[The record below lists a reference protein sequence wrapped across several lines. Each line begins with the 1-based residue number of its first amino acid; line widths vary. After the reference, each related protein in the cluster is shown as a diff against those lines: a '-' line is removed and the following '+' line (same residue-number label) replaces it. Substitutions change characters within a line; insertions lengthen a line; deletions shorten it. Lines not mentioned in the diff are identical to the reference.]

1 MLVTVD
7 DGVATRIQGDPQ
19 MPFTEGTLCT
29 KVAHYLER
37 TYAPDRLQ
45 HPLRFGD
52 AVDGGGLQEFE
63 QESALAAFKDIVHGP
78 ARRSGA

>member
-1 MLVTVD
+1 MLVTVEN
-7 DGVATRIQGDPQ
+7 GVATEIRGDPE

-45 HPLRFGD
+45 YPTEANRAKRAKAGS
-52 AVDGGGLQEFE
+52 
-63 QESALAAFKDIVHGP
+63 SASAGTK
-78 ARRSGA
+78 RSMKSPRA